1 MRNRIDCDNGVKLYT
16 RGFIEKVW
24 NSGTRTRIGIE
35 IERVEMFVDV
45 YVVIK

>member
-1 MRNRIDCDNGVKLYT
+1 MRKRIDSDNQVKLCT
-16 RGFIEKVW
+16 RGFIKKVW

-35 IERVEMFVDV
+35 IKRVEMFVDV